1 MDDGLAAQVRHASEV
16 LRDPANAKPAA
27 AFPEGQRDVEQAG
40 LYAWTVDAAGAAALS
55 TAFDVELPAL
65 IYAGQAGATSS
76 RSGVERGA
84 TLRSRIIGNHLRGNI
99 RSSTFRKTLT
109 AALFESLD
117 LHLER
122 PGKLDTPSNA
132 MVSEWM
138 RVHLHI
144 ATFACPDRATLADL
158 EHGVLAALDPPLN
171 LMGMAPTET
180 RKRLKALRKQIS

>member
-16 LRDPANAKPAA
+16 LRDPVNATPAA
-27 AFPEGQRDVEQAG
+27 AFPDGQRDVEQAG
-40 LYAWTVDAAGAAALS
+40 LYAWTVDAAGSAALS

-76 RSGVERGA
+76 RSGVERDA
-84 TLRSRIIGNHLRGNI
+84 TLRSRIVGNHLRGNI

-109 AALFESLD
+109 AALFEPLD
-117 LHLER
+117 LQLER

-132 MVSEWM
+132 TVSAWM
-138 RVHLHI
+138 RTHLHI
-144 ATFACPDRATLADL
+144 ATIACPDRATLGDL

>member
-40 LYAWTVDAAGAAALS
+40 LYAWTVDAAGGAALS

-158 EHGVLAALDPPLN
+158 EHGVLVALDPPLN